1 MGFITDIESLEWESV
16 RPDVARDVLGKPLP
30 RSEGIKMVLTKYC
43 LGVALKLTVM
53 PMVTC
58 SILLK
63 VQGSWESVAKNSV
76 LSRGWWCRAW
86 QGRGRAFLSQ

>member
-16 RPDVARDVLGKPLP
+16 RPDVARDVLGKPLL
-30 RSEGIKMVLTKYC
+30 RSEGIKLVLTKYC

-63 VQGSWESVAKNSV
+63 VQGS
-76 LSRGWWCRAW
+76 
-86 QGRGRAFLSQ
+86 